1 MTEHELRDQDK
12 HALWNSIA
20 ILYKFI
26 IAERFM
32 RDRVF
37 PAGHAQR
44 TQKLADCDAA
54 MAATNLLKEFC
65 IARLPAGPIQEVLI
79 DAEPETKRGGY

>member
-1 MTEHELRDQDK
+1 MAYK
-12 HALWNSIA
+12 

-26 IAERFM
+26 TAERFM

-44 TQKLADCDAA
+44 AQKLADCDAA
-54 MAATNLLKEFC
+54 MAAANLLKEFC
-65 IARLPAGPIQEVLI
+65 KQHLPAGPIQEVLI
-79 DAEPETKRGGY
+79 DAESGAKKGGY